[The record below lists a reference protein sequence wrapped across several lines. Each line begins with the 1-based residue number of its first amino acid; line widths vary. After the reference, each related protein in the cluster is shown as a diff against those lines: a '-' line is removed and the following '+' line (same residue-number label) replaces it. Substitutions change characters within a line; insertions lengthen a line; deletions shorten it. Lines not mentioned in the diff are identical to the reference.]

1 LADTSTLYLLTGA
14 TGFLGRIIHEHQ
26 QVRTLR
32 LGRGP
37 QNDIRCDLSREVPE
51 LPAVHTVIH
60 NAGKAHSVPRSAA
73 EAQAFFEVNEQ
84 GTRNLLQGLEAQPPR
99 QFIFISSV
107 AVYGLDEGSSICESA
122 PLLGITPYAQSK
134 IKAENAVR
142 EWCSSRNIPALILRP
157 PLVYG
162 PNPPGNLGAISAM
175 IQRGRYV
182 RISGNTARKSI
193 VLAEDIARLIARIDG
208 QSGTYNLT
216 DGQHPRFSDLEEA
229 IAQVHEQPIRF
240 GLPLSL
246 LQLGAYGGD
255 MLKKLKLPSPLYTAR
270 LNKMTAT
277 LTFDDHAARRDI
289 GWNPQSVLSK
299 AASILPKS

>member
-1 LADTSTLYLLTGA
+1 MPNLLTGA

-51 LPAVHTVIH
+51 LPPVHTVIH

-73 EAQAFFEVNEQ
+73 EEHAFFEVNEQ
-84 GTRNLLQGLEAQPPR
+84 GTHNLLRGLEVQPPQ
-99 QFIFISSV
+99 QFIFISTV
-107 AVYGLDEGSSICESA
+107 AVYGLDEGSSISESA
-122 PLLGITPYAQSK
+122 PLLGATPYAQSK

-142 EWCSSRNIPALILRP
+142 EWCSSRNIPALILRL

-175 IQRGRYV
+175 IKRSRYV
-182 RISGNTARKSI
+182 RISGNTAQKSV
-193 VLAEDIARLIARIDG
+193 VLAEDIASLISRIDG
-208 QSGTYNLT
+208 ESGTYNLT
-216 DGQHPRFSDLEEA
+216 DGHHLCFSALEEA
-229 IAQVHEQPIRF
+229 IAEIHEQPIRF

-246 LQLGAYGGD
+246 LKFGAFGGD
-255 MLKKLKLPSPLYTAR
+255 LLKKIKLPSPLYTAR
-270 LNKMTAT
+270 LRKMTAT

-299 AASILPKS
+299 AASILPK